1 MSIIYNEFTDNF
13 FKNEIDTETLRIMH
27 KQQLMN
33 FLQSM
38 FIYENVPES
47 LDTNYMELYLNA
59 HGKVII
65 GKVKGNDDLLC
76 MIAQLC
82 GDIDNYNNGTTV
94 FGVSPVGEIR
104 GKINDDVVLG
114 LNNTMRLP
122 TYDVLITGNLLADID
137 QSIHCCIV
145 NSRLH
150 PIPVATDNKSKV
162 AIDSAL
168 KDCEVGKTTTILS
181 DNVLGCYDNDIQTV
195 EVLNLTEVKNSDKIQ
210 YLTHAKDDIYRNF
223 YTRFGQAIQGTGK
236 MAQQTEM
243 EINGTTSVS
252 MIVPYNMLKCR
263 QEMVANINSIFGTN
277 ITVKFAKA
285 WEHEFANYL
294 REDEPI
300 ESTNKGVN
308 ENDINKDG
316 LQADV

>member
-1 MSIIYNEFTDNF
+1 MNDFTKAF
-13 FKNEIDTETLRIMH
+13 FETKIDTETLSIMH
-27 KQQLMN
+27 KQQLMQ
-33 FLQSM
+33 FLQSI
-38 FIYENVPES
+38 FVYDNVPDS
-47 LDTNYMELYLNA
+47 LDTNYLELYLNSN
-59 HGKVII
+59 GTVII
-65 GKVKGNDDLLC
+65 GKVKDNDVLLC
-76 MIAQLC
+76 MPANLC

-104 GKINDDVVLG
+104 GTINNDVVLG

-122 TYDVLITGNLLADID
+122 SYDVLITGNLLADID

-150 PIPVATDNKSKV
+150 PIPVATDNKSKI

-243 EINGTTSVS
+243 EINGSTSVS

-263 QEMVANINSIFGTN
+263 QEMVENINRIFGTN
-277 ITVKFAKA
+277 ISVKFAKA

-300 ESTNKGVN
+300 ETTNKGVN
-308 ENDINKDG
+308 ENEINKDG
-316 LQADV
+316 LQATE

>member
-1 MSIIYNEFTDNF
+1 MNDFTKAF
-13 FKNEIDTETLRIMH
+13 FDTKIDTETLSIMH
-27 KQQLMN
+27 KQQLME

-38 FIYENVPES
+38 FLYENVPDS
-47 LDTNYMELYLNA
+47 LDTNYLELYLNS

-65 GKVKGNDDLLC
+65 GKLNGELLC
-76 MIAQLC
+76 MPANLC
-82 GDIDNYNNGTTV
+82 GEIDNYNNGTTV

-104 GKINDDVVLG
+104 GTINNDVVLG

-122 TYDVLITGNLLADID
+122 SYDVLITGNLLADID

-236 MAQQTEM
+236 MAQQTEK

-263 QEMVANINSIFGTN
+263 QEMVENINRIFDTN
-277 ITVKFAKA
+277 ISVKFAKA

-308 ENDINKDG
+308 ENEINKDG
-316 LQADV
+316 LQDDE

>member
-1 MSIIYNEFTDNF
+1 MNDFTENF
-13 FKNEIDTETLRIMH
+13 FKKQIDTDTLRIMH

-33 FLQSM
+33 FLQSIFEYGNM
-38 FIYENVPES
+38 PQS
-47 LDTNYMELYLNA
+47 LDANYLELYFHSN
-59 HGKVII
+59 GSVII
-65 GKVKGNDDLLC
+65 GKVKGNNDLLC
-76 MIAQLC
+76 MPANLC

-104 GKINDDVVLG
+104 GKINEDVVLG
-114 LNNTMRLP
+114 LNNTMRIP
-122 TYDVLITGNLLADID
+122 TYDILITGNLLADID

-181 DNVLGCYDNDIQTV
+181 DNVLGCYDNDISTI

-243 EINGTTSVS
+243 EINGSTSVS
-252 MIVPYNMLKCR
+252 MILPYNMLKCR
-263 QEMVANINSIFGTN
+263 QEMVDNINRIFGTN
-277 ITVKFAKA
+277 ISVKFAKA

-308 ENDINKDG
+308 DDEIDEDG
-316 LQADV
+316 LQATE